1 MDVSTRSYVRAELKE
16 LLHKLAIPTIIVTH
30 DYEDARV
37 LADRVAVM
45 DRGLIIQSGTPKEIA
60 QYPANDFVA
69 EFTGTNLTPIPGDR
83 QEGTFAVAFDPWK
96 VEVGYEPRAVQYEWQ
111 GKIRDMAW
119 MGGFVRIQL
128 DTLVHFYAD
137 VPVETVEKEG
147 FKVGDHVYARIASED
162 VRLVTVSAP
171 FQRIQADQALEIGTS
186 KASSKT
192 SGKGWKWVISAV
204 MFLGIAA
211 IAVGGLTSKPTHSVA
226 RVSMFALVAANAT
239 DPFSDL
245 TKEFETSHPGVNL
258 ESTFAGTQVLRTQ
271 LEQGAK
277 ADLFLSADLKHIK
290 AVEKEGLIEKFKEV
304 SKNHEVIAIP
314 KSNSAG
320 IHSLEDL
327 GQKPVKLVIGIDSVP
342 IGRYTRQIF
351 EKANVTYGSDF
362 SKQVMSHVVSLE
374 SSTKAVLQKVTL
386 GEAEAGVVYR
396 TDVTPEF
403 EKRVDIIEIPKELNV
418 MSTNYIAVVKKSPNP
433 ELSRQFLELILS
445 DKGQGAFLK
454 YGYDPLK

>member
-1 MDVSTRSYVRAELKE
+1 M
-16 LLHKLAIPTIIVTH
+16 
-30 DYEDARV
+30 
-37 LADRVAVM
+37 
-45 DRGLIIQSGTPKEIA
+45 
-60 QYPANDFVA
+60 
-69 EFTGTNLTPIPGDR
+69 
-83 QEGTFAVAFDPWK
+83 
-96 VEVGYEPRAVQYEWQ
+96 
-111 GKIRDMAW
+111 
-119 MGGFVRIQL
+119 
-128 DTLVHFYAD
+128 
-137 VPVETVEKEG
+137 
-147 FKVGDHVYARIASED
+147 
-162 VRLVTVSAP
+162 
-171 FQRIQADQALEIGTS
+171 
-186 KASSKT
+186 
-192 SGKGWKWVISAV
+192 
-204 MFLGIAA
+204 
-211 IAVGGLTSKPTHSVA
+211 
-226 RVSMFALVAANAT
+226 
-239 DPFSDL
+239 
-245 TKEFETSHPGVNL
+245 
-258 ESTFAGTQVLRTQ
+258 
-271 LEQGAK
+271 
-277 ADLFLSADLKHIK
+277 KHIK